1 MFKMWWKIAK
11 LAGLFFLGFGA
22 AQDIKYQKISTKY
35 LLAGSCAAILYRAL
49 FGRMH
54 WSVWVAG
61 LGCGIVILMI
71 SKWSQEGIGYGD
83 SWMILNMGIFLGIW
97 NLLGML
103 MLAFLV
109 AAMAAGAGLWSGKW
123 KRTTRMSFYPFLL
136 IGYLGTFIW

>member
-1 MFKMWWKIAK
+1 MVENSKI
-11 LAGLFFLGFGA
+11 GRIIFLGFGA
-22 AQDIKYQKISTKY
+22 AQDIKYQKISTEY

-61 LGCGIVILMI
+61 LGCGIVFHDIEMVTGGNRVRRQLDDL
-71 SKWSQEGIGYGD
+71 EYGYF
-83 SWMILNMGIFLGIW
+83 SWDLESAWNADACIF
-97 NLLGML
+97 
-103 MLAFLV
+103 V

>member
-1 MFKMWWKIAK
+1 MVENSKI
-11 LAGLFFLGFGA
+11 GRIIFLGFGA
-22 AQDIKYQKISTKY
+22 AQDIKYQKISTEY

-61 LGCGIVILMI
+61 LGCGIVFLMI

-103 MLAFLV
+103 MLAFLWLRWQQEQV
-109 AAMAAGAGLWSGKW
+109 FGAENGNG
-123 KRTTRMSFYPFLL
+123 RQECH
-136 IGYLGTFIW
+136 FILFF

>member
-1 MFKMWWKIAK
+1 MV
-11 LAGLFFLGFGA
+11 
-22 AQDIKYQKISTKY
+22 
-35 LLAGSCAAILYRAL
+35 AAILYRAL

-61 LGCGIVILMI
+61 LGCGIVFLMI